1 MINNLTKI
9 AQKKLRAI
17 LNNNFLLG
25 IIPLRLILLGEFQ
38 RALFLKPDIFYKSK
52 KQELL
57 YQNLFRSTRTYPQVC
72 EEGYWPFIHNHTK
85 SIAGYVPYIKLQTSL
100 ILFHFWSINY
110 GLRKQILGHIILLKE
125 RKIKKTFR
133 FSLSSGEFRKIN
145 LKDLFEDDD
154 GDIIFVEIFNPRFP
168 SNHGGSN
175 GHYRFWGE
183 YSNNK
188 STSHSL
194 VFPYI
199 LFDKRWPSCRASF
212 ANINYK
218 NSANEIKLI
227 NFYENKTIEP
237 VNHLFEKISFGYFI
251 QSCKK
256 SISSIWH
263 SASYTGKKSLSVND
277 HFQLVALPPIVN
289 LDLQLSFLE
298 AFTSKRK
305 TEITFSIFDQNANF
319 VAKRSMNLSHLDIIK
334 CSEIFP
340 DVKFSGMQLLVDL
353 SKAET
358 LLHNGYLHIIYFCGK
373 LLCDSVHSHPLGAP
387 SALLKNKSILN
398 SGHGQSL
405 KFMHFPTGKSYKS
418 FLSIWTIDLEISAKL
433 RFIDD
438 SGNEYIKNIFIKP
451 LGVVHYL
458 IDDILVSLGA
468 SLKSHFIVQ
477 LESSYSNLNANL
489 YTYQGKNR
497 SLSVDHLTGG

>member
-1 MINNLTKI
+1 MINNLTI
-9 AQKKLRAI
+9 AVQKKLRAT
-17 LNNNFLLG
+17 LSNNFILR
-25 IIPLRLILLGEFQ
+25 IIPLRLIFLGEFQ
-38 RALFLKPDIFYKSK
+38 RALFLKPDFFNKSK
-52 KQELL
+52 KQGLL
-57 YQNLFRSTRTYPQVC
+57 YQNLFRSTRSDPQIC
-72 EEGYWPFIHNHTK
+72 EEGFWPFIHNHTN
-85 SIAGYVPYIKLQTSL
+85 SIAGYVPYIKSQTSL

-110 GLRKQILGHIILLKE
+110 GVRKQILGHVILLKE
-125 RKIKKTFR
+125 RKIKKIFR
-133 FSLSSGEFRKIN
+133 FSLNSGEFRKIN
-145 LKDLFEDDD
+145 LKDLFDDDD

-168 SNHGGSN
+168 SNHGGSD
-175 GHYRFWGE
+175 GQYRFWGE
-183 YSNNK
+183 YSNNT

-194 VFPYI
+194 QFPYI
-199 LFDKRWPSCRASF
+199 LFDKRWRSCRASF
-212 ANINYK
+212 ANINYNK
-218 NSANEIKLI
+218 STNEIKLI

-237 VNHLFEKISFGYFI
+237 INHLFEKISFGYFI
-251 QSCKK
+251 QSCKN
-256 SISSIWH
+256 SISSVWH
-263 SASYTGKKSLSVND
+263 SATYTGKKSLSVKD
-277 HFQLVALPPIVN
+277 QFQLVALPPILN

-319 VAKRSMNLSHLDIIK
+319 VAKQSMNLSHLDIIK
-334 CSEIFP
+334 CSDIFP

-358 LLHNGYLHIIYFCGK
+358 LLHNGYLHIIYYCGK
-373 LLCDSVHSHPLGAP
+373 LLCDSVHSHPLDAP
-387 SALLKNKSILN
+387 STLLKNKSILN
-398 SGHGQSL
+398 SGYGQSL

-418 FLSIWTIDLEISAKL
+418 FLSIWTNDAEIFAKL

-458 IDDILVSLGA
+458 LDDILVSLGV

-477 LESSYSNLNANL
+477 LESNYSNLNANL
-489 YTYQGKNR
+489 YTYQRKNQ